1 MGREGGAEMNNLIEI
16 RQLTKSYFNKKA
28 LDNIDLTIETG
39 KVVGILGPNGSGKTT
54 LIKILTGL
62 LRQSSGEVFIDGNKV
77 GVATKSIVSYLPD
90 RNFLY
95 NWMRITDAGNFYK
108 DFYSDFDEIKF
119 NELLNFMNLDK
130 DMKVTSLS
138 KGMHEKLNLALVLSR
153 NAKLY
158 ILDEPIAG
166 VDPVARDQILD
177 AIINNYSKDSTLLI
191 TTHLVR
197 DMESMLDDVV
207 FIKNGQL
214 ILTGNAETLR
224 EEKGKQIEDI
234 YKEIFGEG

>member
-1 MGREGGAEMNNLIEI
+1 MKNIIEI
-16 RQLTKSYFNKKA
+16 KDLTKTYFNKRA
-28 LDNIDLTIETG
+28 LDNISLNIEEG

-62 LRQSSGEVFIDGNKV
+62 LRETTGEVLIDGHKV
-77 GVATKSIVSYLPD
+77 GVYTKSIVSYLPD

-95 NWMRITDAGNFYK
+95 SWMTIKDAFEFFKDFYK
-108 DFYSDFDEIKF
+108 DFDEEKFEDLLDF
-119 NELLNFMNLDK
+119 
-130 DMKVTSLS
+130 MKLEKGMKITSLS
-138 KGMHEKLNLALVLSR
+138 KGMHEKLNLSLVLSR

-177 AIINNYSKDSTLLI
+177 AIISNYRDNSSMLI

-197 DMESMLDDVV
+197 DIEGIFDDVIFLKEGEV
-207 FIKNGQL
+207 VLK
-214 ILTGNAETLR
+214 GNAEALR
-224 EEKGKQIEDI
+224 EEKGKKIDDI
-234 YKEIFGEG
+234 YNEIFG

>member
-1 MGREGGAEMNNLIEI
+1 MSNIVEINNL
-16 RQLTKSYFNKKA
+16 TKKYANKTA
-28 LDNIDLTIETG
+28 LDNVNLNIERG

-54 LIKILTGL
+54 LIKILAGL
-62 LRQSSGEVFIDGNKV
+62 LRQTSGEVLIDGNKV
-77 GVATKSIVSYLPD
+77 GVKTKSVVSYLPD

-95 NWMRITDAGNFYK
+95 KWMRIEDACHMYK
-108 DFYSDFDEIKF
+108 DFYTDFDEAKF
-119 NELLNFMNLDK
+119 NELLAFMNLNRS
-130 DMKVTSLS
+130 MKIDSLS

-177 AIINNYSKDSTLLI
+177 AIINNYNEDSSMII

-197 DMESMLDDVV
+197 DMESMFDEVV
-207 FIKNGQL
+207 FLKDGQ
-214 ILTGNAETLR
+214 IVLTGNAEALR
-224 EEKGKQIEDI
+224 EEKAKQIEEI

>member
-1 MGREGGAEMNNLIEI
+1 
-16 RQLTKSYFNKKA
+16 
-28 LDNIDLTIETG
+28 
-39 KVVGILGPNGSGKTT
+39 VVGILGANGSGKTT

-62 LRQSSGEVFIDGNKV
+62 LRQTSGEVLIDGNKV
-77 GVATKSIVSYLPD
+77 GVKTKSVVSYLPD

-95 NWMRITDAGNFYK
+95 KWMRIEDACHMYK
-108 DFYSDFDEIKF
+108 DFYTDFDEAKF
-119 NELLNFMNLDK
+119 NELLAFMNLNRS
-130 DMKVTSLS
+130 MKIDSLS

-153 NAKLY
+153 NAQLY

-177 AIINNYSKDSTLLI
+177 AIINNYNEDSSMII

-197 DMESMLDDVV
+197 DMESMFEEVV
-207 FIKNGQL
+207 FLKDGQI
-214 ILTGNAETLR
+214 ILTGNAEALR
-224 EEKGKQIEDI
+224 AEKGKQIEEI

>member
-1 MGREGGAEMNNLIEI
+1 MRNIVEINNL
-16 RQLTKSYFNKKA
+16 TKKYANKTA
-28 LDNIDLTIETG
+28 LDNVNLNIERG

-62 LRQSSGEVFIDGNKV
+62 LRQTSGEVLIDGNKV
-77 GVATKSIVSYLPD
+77 GVKTKSVVSYLPD

-95 NWMRITDAGNFYK
+95 KWMRIEDACHMYK
-108 DFYSDFDEIKF
+108 DFYTDFDEAKF
-119 NELLNFMNLDK
+119 NELLAFMNLNRS
-130 DMKVTSLS
+130 MKIDSLS

-177 AIINNYSKDSTLLI
+177 AIINNYNEDSSMII

-197 DMESMLDDVV
+197 DMESMFDEVV
-207 FIKNGQL
+207 FLKDGQ
-214 ILTGNAETLR
+214 IVLTGNAEALR
-224 EEKGKQIEDI
+224 EEKGKQVEEI